1 MYRKCL
7 KDRALEHV
15 RMATAL
21 YRNLTKGLS
30 VIQRN
35 KSSLAREWVARFW
48 VLETLELKKSRVR
61 SFILQSNRVFWLA
74 PLR

>member
-7 KDRALEHV
+7 KDRALEYV

-35 KSSLAREWVARFW
+35 KACLAREWA
-48 VLETLELKKSRVR
+48 LGSEILGSRNLGVEEVPSEKFR
-61 SFILQSNRVFWLA
+61 PPI
-74 PLR
+74 

>member
-7 KDRALEHV
+7 KDRALEYV

-30 VIQRN
+30 VIQRD
-35 KSSLAREWVARFW
+35 KSCLAREWAARFW
-48 VLETLELKKSRVR
+48 VLETLELKSRVR
-61 SFILQSNRVFWLA
+61 SFILQSSRVFWLA